1 MQPEHNWMKYVLN
14 EQSDFIHQF
23 NIQATKKMKK
33 YLVKSQMYG
42 IDAVTLSRILKAK
55 QKLGRT
61 FNSDKLGSIDF
72 TKISK
77 LTMCSA

>member
-1 MQPEHNWMKYVLN
+1 MASETSEVEDVSETTSLQ
-14 EQSDFIHQF
+14 EQTEDKEAKFLQLVERGE
-23 NIQATKKMKK
+23 
-33 YLVKSQMYG
+33 YLIVK
-42 IDAVTLSRILKAK
+42 VTLSGILKVK

-61 FNSDKLGSIDF
+61 FNSDKLGGIDF

>member
-33 YLVKSQMYG
+33 YLVKSQMYRKS
-42 IDAVTLSRILKAK
+42 IFSFKNDLTSLCRKSQQETLSHFLIN
-55 QKLGRT
+55 QVD
-61 FNSDKLGSIDF
+61 S
-72 TKISK
+72 
-77 LTMCSA
+77 